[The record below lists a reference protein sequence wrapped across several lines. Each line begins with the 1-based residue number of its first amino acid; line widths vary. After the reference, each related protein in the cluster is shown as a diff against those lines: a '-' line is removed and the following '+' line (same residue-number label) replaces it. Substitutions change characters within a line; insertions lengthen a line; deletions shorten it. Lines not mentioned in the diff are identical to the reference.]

1 MRSVT
6 IFFRK
11 FLLSEYRKLR
21 KGTFLFFTN
30 ILLSKNF
37 MAKRWGV
44 KEGGVSRYS
53 FKHFLSQSTEKL
65 RSGTFLFFT
74 KFPVSKNFMAKRLGM
89 KEGGVSRYSVKI
101 FLSHSTEK
109 LRRGTFL
116 CFTKFW
122 YRKNLWIRGGRT
134 EGVSQ
139 DNLSKFYVSQYRKI
153 SCGNL
158 SVFHKISGIEKLY
171 GKEVGKEGVRSVTIS
186 CQNLFVSQ
194 YRKTS

>member
-1 MRSVT
+1 MSRYSVK
-6 IFFRK
+6 IFLSHSTEKLRRGTFLFYTK
-11 FLLSEYRKLR
+11 FLVSKYFMDTRWGVKEGGVSRNSFENFFSQSTEKLR

-65 RSGTFLFFT
+65 R
-74 KFPVSKNFMAKRLGM
+74 
-89 KEGGVSRYSVKI
+89 
-101 FLSHSTEK
+101 
-109 LRRGTFL
+109 RGTFL

-122 YRKNLWIRGGRT
+122 YRKNLWIRGART

-171 GKEVGKEGVRSVTIS
+171 GKEVGKQGARSVTIS
-186 CQNLFVSQ
+186 CQNRFVSQ